1 MAPRSAPATAGVRF
15 VDFAIRAWRSDARHV
30 SVIAHATPL
39 GSVRHPIQ
47 VNLPRVERADL
58 EIGFD
63 YSLERA
69 AEVGRKLAG
78 VLLPEPI
85 GGLFLESI
93 RWAASQPAVGLRIRL
108 CLDEE
113 LIDLPWECLY
123 RPDLPGPAVPSGF
136 FLADGD
142 LALVREAPGQ
152 PLAAEAS
159 DAVQRLL
166 FLGTL
171 FDHPD
176 TPDLWFVEEEFRL
189 LSAHVA
195 ALGSRIRLDFL
206 PTSSAD
212 QVESQL
218 ATPIDIFHYA
228 GHVEAEDAEAH
239 FLQLAHWDDA
249 QGTFYEVQPQ
259 PSPWTR
265 AHQLAPRLKAAGTR
279 LAVFNACN
287 SGHWPFVQ
295 PFMEAGLP
303 ALIGVQGNVTN
314 DAALVFS
321 SELYGALAAGLSLDE
336 ASTQA
341 RLGVLDLAL
350 KDPADRPA
358 SNRQIQVSANDWL
371 RFMVYMPVAEAVLF
385 PRTDRPAAGREKR
398 AARARRTDRL
408 ETLYATLTK
417 LDDAE
422 QSRVIS
428 QIYRSRVLIL
438 GRFDAA
444 HKPTLDALG
453 RALDAHPA
461 GYRKHLFDYEPPPG
475 RNLTEWVRHH
485 VLTSRFVIADL
496 TDPRSVPYELGS
508 VVPTSPSVPFV
519 PIIREGAPPFAMAA
533 DLKVYPWVLPTVTYR
548 DDADLIARLDG
559 EVIAPAEARL
569 AAGGTH

>member
-1 MAPRSAPATAGVRF
+1 MAPRLTPAAAGVRF
-15 VDFAIRAWRSDARHV
+15 VDFAIRAWRSDSRHV
-30 SVIAHATPL
+30 SVIAHSTPL
-39 GSVRHPIQ
+39 GSLRHPVRVDLPQ
-47 VNLPRVERADL
+47 VRRADV

-123 RPDLPGPAVPSGF
+123 RPDLAGPAVPSGF

-142 LALVREAPGQ
+142 LSLVREAPGQ
-152 PLAAEAS
+152 PLAAETS

-171 FDHPD
+171 FDDPN
-176 TPDLWFVEEEFRL
+176 TPDLWFVEEEFRML
-189 LSAHVA
+189 RAHVA
-195 ALGSRIRLDFL
+195 ELGSRIQLDFL
-206 PTSSAD
+206 PTSAAD
-212 QVESQL
+212 QVEARL

-228 GHVEAEDAEAH
+228 GHVEAEGPEAH
-239 FLQLAHWDDA
+239 FLQLVRWEEGGPILEARPH
-249 QGTFYEVQPQ
+249 

-265 AHQLAPRLKAAGTR
+265 ALHLAPRLKAAGTR

-287 SGHWPFVQ
+287 SGHWPFVR

-303 ALIGVQGNVTN
+303 ALMGVQGSVTN

-336 ASTQA
+336 ATTQA
-341 RLGVLDLAL
+341 RLGVLDLTL

-358 SNRQIQVSANDWL
+358 HLRKVQVSANDWL

-385 PRTDRPAAGREKR
+385 PRSDRQAAGRAKR
-398 AARARRTDRL
+398 EARARRADRL
-408 ETLYATLTK
+408 ETLYATLAK

-438 GRFDAA
+438 GRFDAPY
-444 HKPTLDALG
+444 KTTLDALG

-548 DDADLIARLDG
+548 DDADLIARLDA

-569 AAGGTH
+569 AAGSTG